1 MSRNDIFGEVQYEVN
16 QFLRGNQNIIIH
28 SFFNQSK
35 VHGVTTKN
43 QTVLKPLYV
52 PNQHH
57 DFTSKVNCTFNNEV
71 ITLSSLAE
79 MYVSKEHTREL
90 NSMED
95 WEELMFSTNF
105 SSLMN
110 KNVSEVYEN
119 IDIRKMGH
127 AKLRIVNAGASS
139 TGNHIV
145 HEMFCDLHLHAVE
158 NHRFGCKFQNRM
170 KSPFFNTYRAMHLC
184 TKYASED
191 FEPACNSTKFIHE
204 MLAGMQFITREY
216 EAYSNT
222 PMNWLLGVMYLLNPK
237 VKNVLTLKHPTTW
250 AVYRTKDYVK
260 DRNPELLCAPKYWD
274 MPNLLHPF
282 DILGCLTLG

>member
-1 MSRNDIFGEVQYEVN
+1 
-16 QFLRGNQNIIIH
+16 
-28 SFFNQSK
+28 
-35 VHGVTTKN
+35 
-43 QTVLKPLYV
+43 
-52 PNQHH
+52 
-57 DFTSKVNCTFNNEV
+57 
-71 ITLSSLAE
+71 
-79 MYVSKEHTREL
+79 
-90 NSMED
+90 MED
-95 WEELMFSTNF
+95 WEELMFSTNY

-110 KNVSEVYEN
+110 KNVSAVYEN

-191 FEPACNSTKFIHE
+191 FEPACNSTKFIQE
-204 MLAGMQFITREY
+204 ILSGMQFITREY

-222 PMNWLLGVMYLLNPK
+222 PMSWLLGVMYLLNPK